1 MFIDNNMRVD
11 LSKFEVGDSVKK
23 YHALV
28 VYVELLMR
36 AVYKQVKF
44 DDITLERGQCIIS
57 YDKLS
62 ERTGLAKRTV
72 QDVIYELEDNGYIR
86 ITRQKKCNVYTLL
99 HYDWTY

>member
-44 DDITLERGQCIIS
+44 DDVTLERGQCIIS

-62 ERTGLAKRTV
+62 ERTGLAKSTI
-72 QDVIYELEDNGYIR
+72 QSVIYI
-86 ITRQKKCNVYTLL
+86 IP
-99 HYDWTY
+99 

>member
-1 MFIDNNMRVD
+1 MYIDNNLRVD
-11 LSKFEVGDSVKK
+11 LSRFEVGDSVKR

-28 VYVELLMR
+28 VYVELLIR
-36 AVYKQVKF
+36 AVYKPMEF
-44 DDITLERGQCIIS
+44 DDIKLERGQCIIS
-57 YDKLS
+57 YDRLS

-72 QDVIYELEDNGYIR
+72 QDVIHELEDNGYIR